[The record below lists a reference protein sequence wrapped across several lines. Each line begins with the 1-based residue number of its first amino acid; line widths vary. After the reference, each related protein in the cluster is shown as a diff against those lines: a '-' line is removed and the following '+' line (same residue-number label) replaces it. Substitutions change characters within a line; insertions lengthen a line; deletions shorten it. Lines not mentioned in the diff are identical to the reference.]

1 MATNIGTGP
10 QDIPLNQFLG
20 EMAFMDNIFEDGGG
34 YKTWISDGV
43 NTEYNGIFGR
53 YGKIGNWVIVN
64 ITVRNPG
71 SNSINSGGG
80 AGLSWRFGLPYRV
93 EDNGGEYFT
102 GQVGYKRFVPN
113 VTNGQ
118 WLSFFISASSG
129 TNYDYCNLVWSGRD
143 LAETTRVSGALS
155 SSTLMS
161 GQFIYR
167 TNGER
172 TSGEGPGSS

>member
-20 EMAFMDNIFEDGGG
+20 EMAFMDNIFEDGGS

-43 NTEYNGIFGR
+43 NTHYSNIYGR
-53 YGKIGNWVIVN
+53 YGKIGNWVIAN

-71 SNSINSGGG
+71 TNSINSGGG
-80 AGLSWRFGLPYRV
+80 SGLSWRFGLPYRI

-102 GQVGYKRFVPN
+102 GQIGYKRFVPN
-113 VTNGQ
+113 VTDGD
-118 WLSFFISASSG
+118 WLSFFVNANA
-129 TNYDYCNLVWSGRD
+129 NYDYCNLVWSGSA
-143 LAETTRVSGALS
+143 LTETLSVSGS
-155 SSTLMS
+155 FNSSTLMS
-161 GQFIYR
+161 GQLIYR

-172 TSGEGPGSS
+172 TSGEGPGSSS